1 MSYDKVML
9 HLSLRFP
16 RAWRARAD
24 LILLLCILLYASTG
38 FLLKMQQIAA
48 PDSKQGRALVGLVAS
63 LASLGAA
70 GFWLYS
76 ISKSLRLREIIRES
90 NHPLFATIFLGSA
103 LLLGPII
110 WVLYPVLKAAMFQIA
125 ISQQLGRQPQMD
137 RDVSVAILAIFYWF
151 IFLVVGTTFVK
162 SLLLSS
168 SKWVFGAWLLSAFWL
183 YSWLI
188 IVAVLANLASSMPGL
203 VYIGE
208 AMGNLVVALPFLLYS
223 LLAFPALRD
232 LATGVQTSAG
242 LLSALCLPNVIL
254 TLAITL
260 LAYEVGAHVEILNA
274 AAVKLLPVVSLEVM
288 LWGAVAIVLCLFVVL
303 SELSFYFV
311 HRLALLPRA

>member
-9 HLSLRFP
+9 YLSLRFP

-24 LILLLCILLYASTG
+24 LILLLCVLLYVSTG
-38 FLLKMQQIAA
+38 FLLKMQQIVA

-63 LASLGAA
+63 LASLGSA

-76 ISKSLRLREIIRES
+76 ISKSVRLREIIKES
-90 NHPLFATIFLGSA
+90 NHPLFATIFVGSA
-103 LLLGPII
+103 LLLGPIV
-110 WVLYPVLKAAMFQIA
+110 WVLYPVLKAASLQFATSLQFG
-125 ISQQLGRQPQMD
+125 QQPHMD

-168 SKWVFGAWLLSAFWL
+168 SKWVFGAWLLGAFWL
-183 YSWLI
+183 YFWLI
-188 IVAVLANLASSMPGL
+188 IVAVLANVANSIPGA

-208 AMGNLVVALPFLLYS
+208 AMGSLVVVLPFLVYS
-223 LLAFPALRD
+223 LLAIPALRD
-232 LATGVQTSAG
+232 LATGVQTPTG
-242 LLSALCLPNVIL
+242 LLSGLCLPNVIL
-254 TLAITL
+254 TLAMTFL
-260 LAYEVGAHVEILNA
+260 VYEMGAHVEILNA
-274 AAVKLLPVVSLEVM
+274 AAVKLLPIVSLEVM
-288 LWGAVAIVLCLFVVL
+288 LGGVVAMVLCLFIVL

>member
-1 MSYDKVML
+1 MSYSKVML

-24 LILLLCILLYASTG
+24 LILLLCVLLYASTG
-38 FLLKMQQIAA
+38 FLLKVQQIVG
-48 PDSKQGRALVGLVAS
+48 PDSKEGRALVGLVAS
-63 LASLGAA
+63 LASLGSA

-103 LLLGPII
+103 LLLGPIV
-110 WVLYPVLKAAMFQIA
+110 WVLYPVLKAALLQVAF
-125 ISQQLGRQPQMD
+125 SLQLGKQPQMD

-151 IFLVVGTTFVK
+151 IFLVAGTTFVK
-162 SLLLSS
+162 SLLFSS
-168 SKWVFGAWLLSAFWL
+168 SKWVFGAWLLSVFWL
-183 YSWLI
+183 YFWLI
-188 IVAVLANLASSMPGL
+188 IVAVLANVASSIPGA

-208 AMGNLVVALPFLLYS
+208 AMGSLVVALPFLLYS
-223 LLAFPALRD
+223 LLALPALRD
-232 LATGVQTSAG
+232 LATGVQTSTG

-254 TLAITL
+254 TLSVTL
-260 LAYEVGAHVEILNA
+260 LAYEVGAHAEILNA
-274 AAVKLLPVVSLEVM
+274 TAIKLLPIVSPEVM
-288 LWGAVAIVLCLFVVL
+288 LWGVVAIVLCLFIVL
-303 SELSFYFV
+303 SEISFYFV